1 MKPIP
6 FKDELVVPSEVIDD
20 LNHVNNVTY
29 LQWVQD
35 VGEKHW
41 KAKAPKHIQQKFGWV
56 VLNHYIE
63 YKHPAFEGD
72 TLKLT
77 TWIENYGGVKC
88 ERRTEIHCK
97 KDNKLVAK
105 ATTLWCF
112 IDLEKQKPQRIQPE
126 ISKPFFES

>member
-1 MKPIP
+1 MKPILY
-6 FKDELVVPSEVIDD
+6 KDELLVSHEVIDN

-41 KAKAPKHIQQKFGWV
+41 KAKAPQHIQEKYGWV

-72 TLKLT
+72 TLTLT
-77 TWIENYGGVKC
+77 TWIETFSGVKC
-88 ERRTEIHCK
+88 ERRTEIYCK
-97 KDNKLVAK
+97 KDKKLIAK
-105 ATTLWCF
+105 AKTLWCL
-112 IDLEKQKPQRIQPE
+112 IDLENQKPKRIQAE
-126 ISKPFFES
+126 ISEPFFES